1 MENKVRAHINVV
13 EKEAVIR
20 QEEAARVPIIIIPI
34 QTTEDRT
41 SIIVNTQQ
49 AEGVLS
55 IKKALAVREETKEEQ
70 DNKEAKILYQPS
82 ISVIQI
88 NS

>member
-1 MENKVRAHINVV
+1 M